1 VLTDPGIPAGAEA
14 RLYFQPFTARLKRLR
29 KKLAS
34 LKGHGFSRAAS
45 GPNAEPALA
54 AEGMQAIENRFPR
67 GLKPRTSF
75 TQPVAWLKP
84 RPFKAA
90 KLPDRR
96 PFSAAALVAP
106 QMQRNQHGVY
116 RLLKTRYGEVPARC
130 IWFARVFGS
139 PFPCGGKDEAFT
151 CKSGGNGGAELWAW
165 LLPQRALEKLL
176 RYSDGGQC
184 PNWRP
189 STRNLQI

>member
-1 VLTDPGIPAGAEA
+1 MLTDPGIPAGAEA

-75 TQPVAWLKP
+75 TQPVAWLKL

-96 PFSAAALVAP
+96 SFSAACKVVPLL
-106 QMQRNQHGVY
+106 QDTDFQRFPNLPLEASEGSQLPLLGSMSIACSLQGGGSRQEGEILENARFY
-116 RLLKTRYGEVPARC
+116 RHSRR
-130 IWFARVFGS
+130 R
-139 PFPCGGKDEAFT
+139 
-151 CKSGGNGGAELWAW
+151 
-165 LLPQRALEKLL
+165 
-176 RYSDGGQC
+176 
-184 PNWRP
+184 
-189 STRNLQI
+189 LQ